1 MKNIVFF
8 IALICTSLSFS
19 QNINIKISEYDKKLD
34 STSYSQFLFVNAS
47 YSSSRPLLFIVVN
60 KKLFPI
66 MEKKV
71 QSVFKFKQ
79 EYTDI
84 VVLGI
89 DNNNLSQ
96 LKDIDNKIISNTIEY
111 IFEFRNFFRL
121 PLILKEDI
129 YKSIFFVSQE
139 EDLCKELFCK

>member
-8 IALICTSLSFS
+8 IALTCTSLSFS

-84 VVLGI
+84 VVLGL

-111 IFEFRNFFRL
+111 IVEFRNFFRL
-121 PLILKEDI
+121 PEILKEDI